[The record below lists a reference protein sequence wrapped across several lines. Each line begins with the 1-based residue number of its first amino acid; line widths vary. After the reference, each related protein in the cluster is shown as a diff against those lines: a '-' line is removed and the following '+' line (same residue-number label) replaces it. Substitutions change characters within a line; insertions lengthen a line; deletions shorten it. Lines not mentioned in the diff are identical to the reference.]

1 MIESDATA
9 TADLVKRGEVSAE
22 EAVRAALG
30 RLAERDPGLRAFTEV
45 RPERAVAAARRVD
58 AAVRRGGR
66 PRLAGVPIGVKA
78 WPRSQSA
85 QTPRLER
92 EGCVVV
98 GLTSVPDASTPWQ
111 TWGRTERGPTVNPWR
126 PDRTPGGSS
135 AGSAAAVAAGVVPLA
150 TGSDGAGSLR
160 IPAAW
165 CGLVGLKPT
174 NRRLPAR
181 DRAGLAALGALTR
194 TARDTALYLSV
205 MLGED
210 LAEAAGDAGGPL
222 RAAWSSSL
230 GYAEPDAGV
239 EAVARAAAGRLR
251 EAGAI
256 AWGAGRAGT
265 GPRLLDPGPAW
276 HALRAGRDGAGCRRI
291 RAHNGEALDALFG
304 EVDVLLTP
312 ATPTPPHGHQGPGE
326 AMTVDLTWA
335 FNVSGHP
342 AVSVPAG
349 LGADGTPVGLQA
361 VAAHGREAVLLRVA
375 AALEAVTEPL
385 SPALAP

>member
-1 MIESDATA
+1 MSEPDATA
-9 TADLVKRGEVSAE
+9 TADLVNRGEVSAVE
-22 EAVRAALG
+22 TVRAALA
-30 RLAERDPGLRAFTEV
+30 RLAARDPALRAFTEV

-58 AAVRRGGR
+58 AAVRRGER

-78 WPRSQSA
+78 WPRSQA
-85 QTPRLER
+85 LQTPPLER
-92 EGCVVV
+92 AGCVVV

-111 TWGRTERGPTVNPWR
+111 TWGGTARGPTVNPWR

-135 AGSAAAVAAGVVPLA
+135 AGSAAAVAAGIVPLA

-181 DRAGLAALGALTR
+181 DRAGLAALGALAR
-194 TARDTALYLSV
+194 TARDAALHLSV
-205 MLGED
+205 ILGEEFP
-210 LAEAAGDAGGPL
+210 AAAGGEPL
-222 RAAWSSSL
+222 RAAWSSTL

-251 EAGAI
+251 DAGAI
-256 AWGAGRAGT
+256 TWHGGRAAA
-265 GPRLLDPGPAW
+265 GPRLLDPGPVW
-276 HALRAGRDGAGCRRI
+276 RALRAGRDDAGCRRI
-291 RAHNGEALDALFG
+291 RARNDEALDALFG

-312 ATPTPPHGHQGPGE
+312 AVPVPPHGHGGPGE
-326 AMTVDLTWA
+326 AMAVDLTWA

-375 AALEAVTEPL
+375 AALEAVSEAL
-385 SPALAP
+385 SPAPAP